1 MGRDSRLFF
10 ILKNT
15 FTILGRCRSMP
26 VVHGAELKFLGC
38 VTSEKDWD
46 KLLPVADFWK
56 AYDARKK

>member
-1 MGRDSRLFF
+1 
-10 ILKNT
+10 
-15 FTILGRCRSMP
+15 MP